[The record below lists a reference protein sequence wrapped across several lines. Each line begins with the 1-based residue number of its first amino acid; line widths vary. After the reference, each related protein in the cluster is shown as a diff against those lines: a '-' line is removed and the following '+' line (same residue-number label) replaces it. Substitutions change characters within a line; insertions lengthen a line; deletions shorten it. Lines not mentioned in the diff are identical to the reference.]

1 MLSVFTARPIVELRQ
16 RDKSKI
22 ESILAYDDRL
32 IVGLNSG
39 SLRIYRIN
47 QVPEARESQNGTTKP
62 DKPASRP
69 SSSSAPKPVDLLREV
84 EKFSPRAIEQLA
96 IIKVAN
102 VLISLSNYHISI
114 HDLHSYELQEQLPK
128 TKNATTFAVTSNI
141 VKDSATGIPEIISR
155 LGVAV
160 KRRLLLWSWHE
171 SELEPD
177 VVEITLAESIRTL
190 TWASATKIICGMN
203 SGYVIV
209 DVLSEEVED
218 IVGPGPIGGASSA
231 QGGRFG
237 GVSSAS
243 MGYMGLGGYMPK
255 PLATKLADG
264 EMLLT
269 KDINSLFITSEGKPM
284 NKRQVPWQI
293 APDSIGYS
301 YPYILALQA
310 PSKGALEIRNP
321 ETLSLLQTIA
331 LPNASQL
338 HLPPPNVSLAHAG
351 KGFHVA
357 SDRCIW
363 RMMSTDYD
371 SQVDELVEKKLY
383 DEAISILNMLED
395 ALLHNKAERLRETKI
410 QKAQVLFD
418 QRKYRDAIDI
428 FLAEDV
434 QAPPERVIRLYP
446 RAIAGDLSIIEDKQ
460 SESDTNNEEGSEGV
474 NGDAASIGKGGQD
487 TVGSPK
493 PAGVHKLL
501 KDHHKAHSDT
511 SSVRSFMGLD
521 GGDGS
526 DTTSIK
532 TKPAEDRPLEGKDL
546 EKAAVEL
553 NAFLVDARNRMKR
566 WIDAETGKLIPQ
578 EKNKIDQNGEVS
590 SEPSFESFLV
600 SPVSDADKD
609 REQKLRDTA
618 KLIDTTLFRSNMLVR
633 PQLVGALFRIPNFCD
648 PDVVNDKLL
657 ENRRYNDL
665 VDFFHG
671 KKLHRPALELL
682 KKFGMAEEEDEKSP
696 TLHGPQRTVGYL
708 QNLPPEM
715 IDLILEFAE
724 WPLRANPDLG
734 MEVFLADTENAETLP
749 RDKVVNFLQGIDMK
763 LAVKYL
769 EHIIHELN
777 DLTPEFHNLLV
788 SEYLNQLKARQD
800 RESEDWKEGM
810 EKLILFMRSSKQYAL
825 YRVFSNIP
833 KDDPDF
839 YEALVV
845 VFSNM
850 GQHKQALEIYVFKL
864 QDFEKAEEY
873 CNHVHLQSSSDAPP
887 QQHGQDST
895 SGSDDTQPSIYHTL
909 LSLYLK
915 PPPPHSPNWPPAL
928 DLLSKHG
935 SRLSASSTLS
945 LIPATLPVAELE
957 SYFRGRI
964 RAANS
969 TVNESRIVAG
979 LRKTEV
985 VSAQSG
991 LLLGDGMPGGKG
1003 GRNRGVFVPE
1013 ERVCG
1018 VCHKRLGGSVLSVLP
1033 DNEVVHYGCLNRGGR
1048 STGSRGMDSLRSGSW
1063 RR

>member
-1 MLSVFTARPIVELRQ
+1 M
-16 RDKSKI
+16 
-22 ESILAYDDRL
+22 
-32 IVGLNSG
+32 
-39 SLRIYRIN
+39 RIYRIN
-47 QVPEARESQNGTTKP
+47 QVPEAREGQNGTTKP
-62 DKPASRP
+62 SDTPDSRP

-84 EKFSPRAIEQLA
+84 ERFSPRSIEQLA

-102 VLISLSNYHISI
+102 VLISLSNYHVSI
-114 HDLHSYELQEQLPK
+114 HDLQSYSLQEQLPK

-209 DVLSEEVED
+209 DVVDKEVED
-218 IVGPGPIGGASSA
+218 IVGPGAIGGTSSS
-231 QGGRFG
+231 QTGRFG

-269 KDINSLFITSEGKPM
+269 KDINSLFITSEGEPI

-371 SQVDELVEKKLY
+371 SQIDELVEKGLY

-395 ALLHNKAERLRETKI
+395 ALLRNKTEKLRETKI

-418 QRKYRDAIDI
+418 KRKYRDAIDI

-446 RAIAGDLSIIEDKQ
+446 KVIAGDLSVIEDKQ
-460 SESDTNNEEGSEGV
+460 PESDVSHEEESEGV
-474 NGDAASIGKGGQD
+474 NGDAASVGAGGQE

-501 KDHHKAHSDT
+501 KDHQKTNSDT
-511 SSVRSFMGLD
+511 SSIRSFVRGD
-521 GGDGS
+521 SGDGS
-526 DTTSIK
+526 DTTSIR
-532 TKPAEDRPLEGKDL
+532 TKPTEDKPLEGKDL

-566 WIDAETGKLIPQ
+566 WIDAETGKLVPQ
-578 EKNKIDQNGEVS
+578 EKSKTGQNGKVS
-590 SEPSFESFLV
+590 SEPSFESFLF
-600 SPVSDADKD
+600 SPASDADKD

-657 ENRRYNDL
+657 ENGRYNDL

-682 KKFGMAEEEDEKSP
+682 KKFGMADEEDEKSP

-724 WPLRANPDLG
+724 WPLKANPDLG

-749 RDKVVNFLQGIDMK
+749 RDKVVDFLQGINTN

-788 SEYLNQLKARQD
+788 SEYLKQLKARQD
-800 RESEDWKEGM
+800 RGSDDWKEAM
-810 EKLILFMRSSKQYAL
+810 EKFISFMRSSKQYAI

-833 KDDPDF
+833 KD
-839 YEALVV
+839 
-845 VFSNM
+845 
-850 GQHKQALEIYVFKL
+850 GKL
-864 QDFEKAEEY
+864 IRRPID
-873 CNHVHLQSSSDAPP
+873 
-887 QQHGQDST
+887 
-895 SGSDDTQPSIYHTL
+895 
-909 LSLYLK
+909 
-915 PPPPHSPNWPPAL
+915 
-928 DLLSKHG
+928 
-935 SRLSASSTLS
+935 RR
-945 LIPATLPVAELE
+945 ELTN
-957 SYFRGRI
+957 I
-964 RAANS
+964 
-969 TVNESRIVAG
+969 
-979 LRKTEV
+979 
-985 VSAQSG
+985 
-991 LLLGDGMPGGKG
+991 
-1003 GRNRGVFVPE
+1003 
-1013 ERVCG
+1013 
-1018 VCHKRLGGSVLSVLP
+1018 
-1033 DNEVVHYGCLNRGGR
+1033 
-1048 STGSRGMDSLRSGSW
+1048 
-1063 RR
+1063 